1 MILFLCYNNIGDK
14 MKLKIMTGRIIVLLS
29 VILILTGCSE
39 EKKEIKKEEP
49 KTEIEK
55 VEEKYTDQNN
65 TKIGLY
71 FEKGNRLELI
81 KEYKTNIITGV
92 DVGVFQIFP
101 SNEDTVYLNNKFGSE
116 FYNTW
121 ISLPNYKDLKIGFNV
136 KYTLDTGEEVNY
148 NILDYNVVYEELY
161 DYLYDDYANRNNSWY
176 SHIEEKDYNEDTL
189 YTSIKLY
196 AGSADSIN
204 SKISLTVFTYD
215 DLEDFDENN
224 NYRGNSSYTITI
236 CDINKTC
243 N

>member
-1 MILFLCYNNIGDK
+1 
-14 MKLKIMTGRIIVLLS
+14 MKLKIMTGRFIILLSIVL
-29 VILILTGCSE
+29 IITGCSE
-39 EKKEIKKEEP
+39 KKKEVINKIPEKEE
-49 KTEIEK
+49 EQ
-55 VEEKYTDQNN
+55 VEEKYIDQND

-71 FEKGNRLELI
+71 FEKGNRLELV
-81 KEYKTNIITGV
+81 KEYRTNITSGV

-101 SNEDTVYLNNKFGSE
+101 SNEDIVYLNSKFGNE

-121 ISLPNYKDLKIGFNV
+121 VSLPNYNNLKIGFNV

-148 NILDYNVVYEELY
+148 NILDYNVIYKELY
-161 DYLYDDYANRNNSWY
+161 NYLYDDYANRNSSWY
-176 SHIEEKDYNEDTL
+176 SHIEEKDYSEDTL

-196 AGSADSIN
+196 AASTDSIN
-204 SKISLTVFTYD
+204 SKIDFTVFTYD
-215 DLEDFDENN
+215 GLDDFDENN